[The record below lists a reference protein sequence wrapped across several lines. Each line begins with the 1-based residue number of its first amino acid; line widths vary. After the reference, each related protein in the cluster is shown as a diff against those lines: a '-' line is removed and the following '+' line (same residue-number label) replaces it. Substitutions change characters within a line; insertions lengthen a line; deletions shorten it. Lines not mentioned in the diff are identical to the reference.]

1 MNVLILAKDAH
12 IGGLVTST
20 ETLARGLKQY
30 KNVDSIIGMPIGSGV
45 GFRMDGL
52 RVEEI
57 NFDSKS
63 PIKMIANYRKI
74 ARIIKENNI
83 QIVHCQN
90 RIPAL
95 YASIYCSL
103 HRKVKYIWVNHQVP
117 IPCGFLHRI
126 TTKYGYC
133 AVTDCIA
140 GESLLVDGLKIP
152 KEKAKVINLGLDLS
166 IFKKTT
172 DEEQVTLKKKY
183 NIAENEKVIFLY
195 ARLDETKGHKFL
207 LEALNSVPEKNYR
220 LVFPGESND
229 YKGEVIELA
238 RRYGLEDKIIFPGFV
253 KGNAFLSISDL
264 MVLPSRRESFSYA
277 SVESFCVG
285 VPVIRTTTGGYEDM
299 KDMCWG
305 VKYDDTVSLS
315 KLISSFL
322 TNPNPFNEKAE
333 YAKQQ
338 VGRFSLINMI
348 DAYYKLY
355 SQALTK

>member
-1 MNVLILAKDAH
+1 MKVLILAKDAH

-20 ETLARGLKQY
+20 ASLARGLKQF
-30 KNVDSIIGMPIGSGV
+30 KDVDSIIGMPIGSGV

-63 PIKMIANYRKI
+63 PLAMIANFRKLC
-74 ARIIKENNI
+74 RIVKENGI
-83 QIVHCQN
+83 QIIHCQN

-95 YASIYCSL
+95 YASLYCFF

-117 IPCGFLHRI
+117 IPCGLLHRL

-152 KEKAKVINLGLDLS
+152 KEKAKVINLGLDLT
-166 IFKKTT
+166 IYKKTSK
-172 DEEQVTLKKKY
+172 EEQDALKEKY
-183 NIAENEKVIFLY
+183 KINDDEKVIFLY

-207 LEALNSVPEKNYR
+207 LEALNKVSERNFR

-229 YKGEVIELA
+229 YKEEVIKLA
-238 RRYGLEDKIIFPGFV
+238 RQYGFEGKIIFPGFV
-253 KGNAFLSISDL
+253 KGNSFLSISDL

-277 SVESFCVG
+277 CVESFCVG

-299 KDMCWG
+299 KDLCWG
-305 VKYDDTVSLS
+305 VNYGDTDKLASLIESFFVDSKKYE
-315 KLISSFL
+315 
-322 TNPNPFNEKAE
+322 EKAK
-333 YAKQQ
+333 YAQEH
-338 VGRFSLINMI
+338 VSRFNISNMI
-348 DAYYKLY
+348 DAYYQLY
-355 SQALTK
+355 TEALK